1 MSRIGQSP
9 VNINENVEA
18 ILENKLLK
26 IKGPKG
32 FLEIEVSN
40 SVDLKINNGNIFIE
54 NKDDTQK
61 GKANWGTTRALINNM
76 VIGVTT
82 GFTKNLEIVGVGYRG
97 SVSGKKLTLNLGLSH
112 AVEIEIPDDIEVKMD
127 GNTKLAIS
135 SVNKQKL
142 GQFCSVIRSK
152 RPPEP
157 FKGKGIRYADEYI
170 IKKEGKKK

>member
-1 MSRIGQSP
+1 MSRIGQRP
-9 VNINENVEA
+9 VNIKENVEA
-18 ILENKLLK
+18 ILDNKLLK
-26 IKGPKG
+26 LKGPKG
-32 FLEIEVSN
+32 FLEMEVSN
-40 SVDLKINNGNIFIE
+40 SVDLKINDDNILIA
-54 NKDDTQK
+54 NKDNTLK
-61 GKANWGTTRALINNM
+61 GKANWGTIRALINNM

-97 SVSGKKLTLNLGLSH
+97 SVSGKKLILNLGLSH

-135 SVNKQKL
+135 SANKQKL

-170 IKKEGKKK
+170 IRKEGKKK

>member
-9 VNINENVEA
+9 VSIKENVQA
-18 ILENKLLK
+18 ILENKSLK
-26 IKGPKG
+26 LKGPKG
-32 FLEIEVSN
+32 FLEMEVSN
-40 SVDLKINNGNIFIE
+40 SVELKINDHNIFIE
-54 NKDDTQK
+54 NKDNTLK

-97 SVSGKKLTLNLGLSH
+97 AVSGKKLTLNLGLSH

-157 FKGKGIRYADEYI
+157 FKGKGIRYSDEYI
-170 IKKEGKKK
+170 IRKEGKKK

>member
-9 VNINENVEA
+9 VNIKENVEA

-26 IKGPKG
+26 LKGPKG
-32 FLEIEVSN
+32 FLKMEVSN
-40 SVDLKINNGNIFIE
+40 SVNLKINDDNILIE
-54 NKDDTQK
+54 NKDNTLK

-82 GFTKNLEIVGVGYRG
+82 GFTKKLEIVGVGYRG
-97 SVSGKKLTLNLGLSH
+97 AVSGKKLTLNLGLSH
-112 AVEIEIPDDIEVKMD
+112 AVDIEIPDDIEVKMD
-127 GNTKLAIS
+127 GNTKLSVS
-135 SVNKQKL
+135 SANKQKL
-142 GQFCSVIRSK
+142 GQFCSFIRSK

-170 IKKEGKKK
+170 VRKEGKKK

>member
-9 VNINENVEA
+9 INLKENVEVNF
-18 ILENKLLK
+18 ENKFLK
-26 IKGPKG
+26 LKGPKG
-32 FLEIEVSN
+32 LLEMEISN
-40 SVDLKINNGNIFIE
+40 SVDVKINDNNIIVE
-54 NKDDTQK
+54 NKDETLK

-82 GFTKNLEIVGVGYRG
+82 GFTRNLEIVGVGYRG
-97 SVSGKKLTLNLGLSH
+97 AVSGKKLTLNLGLSH
-112 AVEIEIPDDIEVKMD
+112 SVEIEIPDDIEVKMD
-127 GNTKLAIS
+127 GNTKLSLTSA
-135 SVNKQKL
+135 NKQKL

-157 FKGKGIRYADEYI
+157 FKGKGIRYSDEYV

>member
-9 VNINENVEA
+9 VSIKENVEA
-18 ILENKLLK
+18 ILENKSLK
-26 IKGPKG
+26 VRGPKG
-32 FLEIEVSN
+32 FLEMEVSN
-40 SVDLKINNGNIFIE
+40 SVDLKINDDNILIE
-54 NKDDTQK
+54 NKDNTLK

-82 GFTKNLEIVGVGYRG
+82 GFTRNLEIVGVGYRG
-97 SVSGKKLTLNLGLSH
+97 AVSGKKLTLNLGLSH
-112 AVEIEIPDDIEVKMD
+112 TVEIEIPDDIEVKMD

-170 IKKEGKKK
+170 IRKEGKKK

>member
-9 VNINENVEA
+9 VSIKENVEA
-18 ILENKLLK
+18 ILENKSLK
-26 IKGPKG
+26 IRGPKG
-32 FLEIEVSN
+32 FLEMEVSN
-40 SVDLKINNGNIFIE
+40 SVDLKIKDDNIFIE
-54 NKDDTQK
+54 NKDNTLK

-97 SVSGKKLTLNLGLSH
+97 AVSGKKLTLNLGLSH

-157 FKGKGIRYADEYI
+157 FKGKGIRYEDEFI
-170 IKKEGKKK
+170 IRKEGKKK

>member
-9 VNINENVEA
+9 VSIKENVEA
-18 ILENKLLK
+18 ILENKSLK
-26 IKGPKG
+26 IRGPKG
-32 FLEIEVSN
+32 FLEMEVSN
-40 SVDLKINNGNIFIE
+40 SVNLKIKDDNILIE
-54 NKDDTQK
+54 NKDHTLK

-97 SVSGKKLTLNLGLSH
+97 AVSGKKLTLNLGLSH

-157 FKGKGIRYADEYI
+157 FKGKGIRYEDEYI
-170 IKKEGKKK
+170 IRKEGKKK

>member
-9 VNINENVEA
+9 VSIKENVEA
-18 ILENKLLK
+18 ILENKSLK
-26 IKGPKG
+26 LRGPKG
-32 FLEIEVSN
+32 FLEMEVSN
-40 SVDLKINNGNIFIE
+40 SVDLKINDDKILVE
-54 NKDDTQK
+54 NKDNTLK

-97 SVSGKKLTLNLGLSH
+97 AVSGKKLTLNLGLSH
-112 AVEIEIPDDIEVKMD
+112 AVEIVIPDDIDVKMD
-127 GNTKLAIS
+127 GNTKLAVS

-170 IKKEGKKK
+170 IRKEGKKK

>member
-9 VNINENVEA
+9 VSIKENVEA
-18 ILENKLLK
+18 ILENKFLK

-32 FLEIEVSN
+32 YLEMEVSN
-40 SVDLKINNGNIFIE
+40 SVDLKINDDNIFIE
-54 NKDDTQK
+54 NKDNTLK

-97 SVSGKKLTLNLGLSH
+97 AVSGKKLTLNLGLSH
-112 AVEIEIPDDIEVKMD
+112 SVEIEIPDDIEVKMD
-127 GNTKLAIS
+127 GNTKLSLTSA
-135 SVNKQKL
+135 NKQKL

-157 FKGKGIRYADEYI
+157 FKGKGIRYSDEYVI
-170 IKKEGKKK
+170 RKEGKKK

>member
-9 VNINENVEA
+9 VSIKESVEA
-18 ILENKLLK
+18 ILENKSLK
-26 IKGPKG
+26 IRGPKG
-32 FLEIEVSN
+32 FLEMEVSN
-40 SVDLKINNGNIFIE
+40 SVDLKIKDNNIFIE
-54 NKDDTQK
+54 NKDNTLK

-97 SVSGKKLTLNLGLSH
+97 AVSGKKLTLNLGLSH

-127 GNTKLAIS
+127 GNTKLAVS

-170 IKKEGKKK
+170 IRKEGKKK

>member
-9 VNINENVEA
+9 VNIKENVEA

-26 IKGPKG
+26 VKGPKG
-32 FLEIEVSN
+32 FLEMEVSN
-40 SVDLKINNGNIFIE
+40 SVDLKINDDNILIE
-54 NKDDTQK
+54 NKDNTLK

-97 SVSGKKLTLNLGLSH
+97 AVSGKKLTLNLGLSH
-112 AVEIEIPDDIEVKMD
+112 SVEIEIPDDIEVKMD
-127 GNTKLAIS
+127 GNTKLS
-135 SVNKQKL
+135 LTSVNKQKL

-157 FKGKGIRYADEYI
+157 FKGKGIRYSDEYVI
-170 IKKEGKKK
+170 RKEGKKK

>member
-9 VNINENVEA
+9 VSIKENVEA
-18 ILENKLLK
+18 ILENKSLK
-26 IKGPKG
+26 IRGPKG
-32 FLEIEVSN
+32 FLEMEVSN
-40 SVDLKINNGNIFIE
+40 SVDLKINDDIILIE
-54 NKDDTQK
+54 NKDNTLK

-82 GFTKNLEIVGVGYRG
+82 GFSKNLEIVGVGYRG
-97 SVSGKKLTLNLGLSH
+97 AVSGKKLTLNLGLSH

-170 IKKEGKKK
+170 IRKEGKKK

>member
-9 VNINENVEA
+9 VSIKEDIEA
-18 ILENKLLK
+18 ILEDKLLK
-26 IKGPKG
+26 LKGPKG
-32 FLEIEVSN
+32 FLEMEISN
-40 SVDLKINNGNIFIE
+40 SVDLKINDDSILIE
-54 NKDDTQK
+54 NKDNTLK

-97 SVSGKKLTLNLGLSH
+97 AVSGKKLTLNLGLSH
-112 AVEIEIPDDIEVKMD
+112 AVEIVIPDDIEVKMD
-127 GNTKLAIS
+127 GNTKLAVS

-142 GQFCSVIRSK
+142 GQFCYVIRSK

-157 FKGKGIRYADEYI
+157 FKSKGIRYADEYI
-170 IKKEGKKK
+170 IRKEGKKK

>member
-9 VNINENVEA
+9 VNIKENVEVV
-18 ILENKLLK
+18 LENKLLK
-26 IKGPKG
+26 LKGPKG
-32 FLEIEVSN
+32 FLEMEVSN
-40 SVDLKINNGNIFIE
+40 SVDLKINDDNILIE
-54 NKDDTQK
+54 NKDNTLK

-76 VIGVTT
+76 VIGVTI

-112 AVEIEIPDDIEVKMD
+112 SVEIEIPDDIEVKMD
-127 GNTKLAIS
+127 GNTKLSLTSA
-135 SVNKQKL
+135 NKQKL

-157 FKGKGIRYADEYI
+157 FKGKGIRYSDEYVI
-170 IKKEGKKK
+170 RKEGKKK

>member
-9 VNINENVEA
+9 INFKDNIEVSF
-18 ILENKLLK
+18 ENKLLK
-26 IKGPKG
+26 LKGPKG
-32 FLEIEVSN
+32 ILEMKILSN
-40 SVDLKINNGNIFIE
+40 VNLKVNEKRILVE
-54 NKDDTQK
+54 NDDETPK

-97 SVSGKKLTLNLGLSH
+97 AVSGKKLTLNLGLSH
-112 AVEIEIPDDIEVKMD
+112 TVEMDIPDNIEIKMD
-127 GNTKLAIS
+127 GNTKLAVS
-135 SVNKQKL
+135 SPDKQKL

-170 IKKEGKKK
+170 VRKEGKKK

>member
-9 VNINENVEA
+9 VSIKENIEA
-18 ILENKLLK
+18 ILDNKLLQ

-32 FLEIEVSN
+32 FLEMEVSN
-40 SVDLKINNGNIFIE
+40 SVDLKINDDKILIE
-54 NKDDTQK
+54 NKDNTLK

-135 SVNKQKL
+135 SANKQKL

-157 FKGKGIRYADEYI
+157 FKGKGIRYADEHI
-170 IKKEGKKK
+170 VRKEGKKK